1 MNHKSIWEVSCAR
14 SIAFLKLDPSN
25 KFMDVGNLPFPY
37 PYQGLLQFHLREHQ
51 MESQVN
57 QDLCLQTSEFKME
70 ANPCLED
77 PQEATTYQH

>member
-1 MNHKSIWEVSCAR
+1 
-14 SIAFLKLDPSN
+14 
-25 KFMDVGNLPFPY
+25 MDEGNLPFPY

-77 PQEATTYQH
+77 PQEATTYQHQFEQAVAFLIDCHSFDFLPLLHQL